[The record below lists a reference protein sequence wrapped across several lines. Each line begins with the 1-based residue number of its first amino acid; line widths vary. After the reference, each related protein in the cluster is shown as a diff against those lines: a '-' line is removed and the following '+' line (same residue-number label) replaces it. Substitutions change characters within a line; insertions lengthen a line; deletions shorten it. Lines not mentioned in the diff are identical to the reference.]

1 MSFEQ
6 RTVFPFLLYFMGD
19 NPERHRISACADSN
33 QTYHPCSACMV
44 KRGCEMIDVN
54 QKLVPRQM
62 SEMQRAC
69 SNFHDAHKPG
79 SVVTSA
85 IKKRRAET
93 KKDPKAAQFE
103 GGAEQFLG
111 LQRYNFLD

>member
-6 RTVFPFLLYFMGD
+6 KTVFRFLVYFMGD
-19 NPERHRISACADSN
+19 NPERHHISAFADSN

-54 QKLVPRQM
+54 QMLVPGQM
-62 SEMQRAC
+62 GEMQRAY

-93 KKDPKAAQFE
+93 KKILKQLSLKGVRNCFWACKGTTF
-103 GGAEQFLG
+103 
-111 LQRYNFLD
+111 